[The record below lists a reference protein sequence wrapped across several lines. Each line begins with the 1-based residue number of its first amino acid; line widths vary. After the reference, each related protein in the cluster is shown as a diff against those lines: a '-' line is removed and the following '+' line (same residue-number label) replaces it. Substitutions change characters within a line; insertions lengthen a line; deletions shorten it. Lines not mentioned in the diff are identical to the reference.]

1 MYDDGGNFQPKV
13 LVARTYRTS
22 ILTQTPILFYT
33 LENFLAFTGNS
44 SMSNNSKSE
53 TRKMILGSFLLLFLL
68 SVSPAALTSGA
79 ITQNNSS
86 TVAVN
91 SNLEASPAGLIYS
104 LVPNV
109 ACGNVHE
116 LCPSMLRTAYSMNTM
131 LSNGINGTGQ
141 AVVIDDACGDPNI
154 KSDLS
159 TFDSQ
164 WGLPNPKLNIYTPQG
179 TPCSDSGWSLETSLD
194 VEWAHVVAP
203 GATINLI
210 EAAQP
215 SFSDLYG
222 GWSYALTHSLGNE
235 ISNSWGGGGNCGADS
250 ILSTAQKDN
259 VTVLASAGDSG
270 AWGQNH
276 GGNVQP
282 ADCLKLLTVGGT
294 TLNVMSNG
302 SYVSE
307 SAWSGSGGGY
317 VIGAKEPKFEI
328 KANITDSFKELAKS
342 DVSADAD
349 PNTGVLVYNAGD
361 GGWFVVGG
369 TSVSCPLW
377 AGFLADVN
385 QVRASKGLFPV
396 GFVNPFLYTKVYGP
410 NGSSSLYSKDFHD
423 ITSGNDGW
431 PAGKG
436 WDAPTGIGSFIATP
450 LAQTLGTNSKA

>member
-1 MYDDGGNFQPKV
+1 MTFEKNTLSSNKKKPTILLGLTALIVV
-13 LVARTYRTS
+13 LFVSPMS
-22 ILTQTPILFYT
+22 ILTAAYSSAQS
-33 LENFLAFTGNS
+33 LEPN
-44 SMSNNSKSE
+44 
-53 TRKMILGSFLLLFLL
+53 L
-68 SVSPAALTSGA
+68 SLSPAPL
-79 ITQNNSS
+79 IF
-86 TVAVN
+86 
-91 SNLEASPAGLIYS
+91 SPA
-104 LVPNV
+104 PNV

-116 LCPSMLRTAYSMNTM
+116 LCPSMLTKAYDMDKMHN
-131 LSNGINGTGQ
+131 NGINGTGQ

-203 GATINLI
+203 GATINLVV
-210 EAAQP
+210 AAKP
-215 SFSDLYG
+215 NNDLYG
-222 GWSYALTHSLGNE
+222 GWIYSLANHLGNE
-235 ISNSWGGGGNCGADS
+235 ISNSWQGSGNCPVIAHQTLEVATS
-250 ILSTAQKDN
+250 QN
-259 VTVLASAGDSG
+259 VTILASSGDGG

-276 GGNVQP
+276 GGNAQP
-282 ADCLKLLTVGGT
+282 ADCLQVLVVGGT
-294 TLNVMSNG
+294 TLNVQSDG
-302 SYVSE
+302 TYVSE

-317 VIGAKEPKFEI
+317 VIGAKEPNFEI

-342 DVSADAD
+342 DVAADAN
-349 PNTGVLVYNAGD
+349 PITGVLVYNAQN
-361 GGWFVVGG
+361 GGWVTVGG